1 VVTVSWRRHSPTP
14 LVDLAGSSG
23 GAATLA
29 SATAWPCCREIF
41 ARIRHVQ
48 SKYSVLL
55 LHGCARSRISRIRTY
70 QVDSD
75 VTGSLGL
82 TTVTDSANGS
92 PWAGLG
98 LAGGKP
104 GACPRQARLGA
115 SPSSLGASPSIQP
128 GRACMAARLAMTL
141 QSGEWG
147 RSGHEMRAQSG
158 HPSRIRLS
166 GRQNSSSKR
175 RGQASAAGR
184 GDSACSDPAG
194 PDGTE

>member
-14 LVDLAGSSG
+14 SVDLAGSSG

-41 ARIRHVQ
+41 ARVRHVQ

-55 LHGCARSRISRIRTY
+55 LHGCARSPISRIRTY

-82 TTVTDSANGS
+82 TAITDSANGS

-98 LAGGKP
+98 PPGASLGLALGKPACPKPGGKP
-104 GACPRQARLGA
+104 VEPAGSGLHGSTPRHDTSVGRVGPVGPRNAGSNRSIGPSESNQAWWPANLLVKAAG
-115 SPSSLGASPSIQP
+115 P
-128 GRACMAARLAMTL
+128 GECSRPGGLTL
-141 QSGEWG
+141 Q
-147 RSGHEMRAQSG
+147 
-158 HPSRIRLS
+158 
-166 GRQNSSSKR
+166 
-175 RGQASAAGR
+175 
-184 GDSACSDPAG
+184 
-194 PDGTE
+194 